1 MKDVKSADIDM
12 EDAEYIEEAIPED
25 VLAVMKQAV
34 REQYGLSEDQLARM
48 SVTMAYENDREIL
61 GYLWLAQDEE
71 VWTEKD
77 GQYTVA
83 VLKDGNLVDYME
95 YDAALSGN
103 G

>member
-1 MKDVKSADIDM
+1 
-12 EDAEYIEEAIPED
+12 
-25 VLAVMKQAV
+25 
-34 REQYGLSEDQLARM
+34 
-48 SVTMAYENDREIL
+48 MAYENDREIL